1 LLWLALVLR
10 RWHPGAAF
18 PMHVQNWKTPSHLNW
33 GGLEMTAVDCLS
45 RRGRGLESGRSRQV
59 LDQNILPS
67 KPDCLDQV
75 RYADLSLLIAVEA
88 YSSRRA

>member
-1 LLWLALVLR
+1 
-10 RWHPGAAF
+10 
-18 PMHVQNWKTPSHLNW
+18 
-33 GGLEMTAVDCLS
+33 MTAVDCLS

-59 LDQNILPS
+59 LDLRTFLPS